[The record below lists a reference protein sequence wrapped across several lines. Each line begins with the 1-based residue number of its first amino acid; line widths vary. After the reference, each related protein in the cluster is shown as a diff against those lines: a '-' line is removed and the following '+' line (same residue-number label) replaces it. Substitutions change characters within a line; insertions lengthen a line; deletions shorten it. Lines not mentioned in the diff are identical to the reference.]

1 MKSILLPLL
10 FSALLMAGCGQNEH
24 HHSQTETVPAEADV
38 VRTYDAP
45 EAFKTGYASAL
56 EAYFDLKDA
65 LVLTDQAAASE
76 KASALVDA
84 VSAVEHAG
92 LEGEAHDV
100 WMMHREVMITEATR
114 ITGEGNVEEQRV
126 HFDPLSESFIETVKS
141 FQPVG
146 FTVYEQMCPMVRGG
160 SANWLSRE
168 EQIANPYHGDRMLR
182 CGSVVARI

>member
-1 MKSILLPLL
+1 MKSLYLPFL
-10 FSALLMAGCGQNEH
+10 FAALLMAGCGQSDH
-24 HHSQTETVPAEADV
+24 HVQTESAPVEAEII
-38 VRTYDAP
+38 RTYDAS
-45 EAFKTGYASAL
+45 EAFKASYASAL

-65 LVLTDQAAASE
+65 LVHTDPAAASE
-76 KASALVDA
+76 KASALADA
-84 VSAVEHAG
+84 VSAVEHDG

-100 WMMHREVMITEATR
+100 WMMHQEVMITEAIR

-126 HFDPLSESFIETVKS
+126 HFEPLSESFIETVKS

-160 SANWLSRE
+160 QANWLSKE

>member
-1 MKSILLPLL
+1 MKSLYLPFL
-10 FSALLMAGCGQNEH
+10 FSALLMAGCGQSDH
-24 HHSQTETVPAEADV
+24 HVQTETAPAEAEII
-38 VRTYDAP
+38 RTYDAP
-45 EAFKTGYASAL
+45 EAFKASYASAL

-65 LVLTDQAAASE
+65 LVLTDPATASE
-76 KASALVDA
+76 KASALADA
-84 VSAVEHAG
+84 VSAVEHDG

-100 WMMHREVMITEATR
+100 WMMHQEVMITEAIR

-126 HFDPLSESFIETVKS
+126 HFEPLSESFIETVKS

-160 SANWLSRE
+160 QANWLSKE